1 MSFHPCVFIV
11 DDDDA
16 VRESLTLII
25 ENAGLACLAF
35 NSAEDFLKKINPN
48 ESGCLI
54 LDVNL
59 PGLTGHE
66 LQAELNRRKN
76 HLPII
81 FLSAYG
87 DIPMTVRAMK
97 AGAVDFLTKPVPS
110 KVLIERI
117 WAILDQE
124 SQLTEKIKVENDFQD
139 RISQLTYREM
149 EILPL
154 AIAGIPNKEI
164 ALRLGISH
172 RTVETHR
179 IRILKKTGTVNF
191 LELARLYDEQY
202 LQANKTTPSS
212 KTS

>member
-1 MSFHPCVFIV
+1 MSLRPCVFIV

-16 VRESLTLII
+16 VREGITLVI
-25 ENAGLACLAF
+25 ETAGIACQAF
-35 NSAEDFLKKINPN
+35 ESAEDFLKTISPN
-48 ESGCLI
+48 DSGCLL

-59 PGLTGHE
+59 PGLNGHE
-66 LQAELNRRKN
+66 LQAELNRRKI

-87 DIPMTVRAMK
+87 DIPMTVRAIK

-117 WAILDQE
+117 WAVFEQE
-124 SQLTEKIKVENDFQD
+124 PQLTEKIKSENDFQD
-139 RISQLTYREM
+139 RIAHLTYREM

-164 ALRLGISH
+164 AIRLGISY

-191 LELARLYDEQY
+191 LELASLYDEQY
-202 LQANKTTPSS
+202 LLPDKTTKSS

>member
-35 NSAEDFLKKINPN
+35 NSAEDFLKKINSN

-66 LQAELNRRKN
+66 LQTELNRRKN

-191 LELARLYDEQY
+191 LELAGLYDEQY

>member
-1 MSFHPCVFIV
+1 MSFNPCVFIV

-25 ENAGLACLAF
+25 ENAGLACQDF
-35 NSAEDFLKKINPN
+35 SSAEDFLKKINSN

-66 LQAELNRRKN
+66 LQAELNRREN

-87 DIPMTVRAMK
+87 DVPMTVKAMK

-110 KVLIERI
+110 KLLIEQIQAVLEHERQQSEI
-117 WAILDQE
+117 SKKCKNFQSLIDN
-124 SQLTEKIKVENDFQD
+124 LTFREK
-139 RISQLTYREM
+139 

-154 AIAGIPNKEI
+154 AIAGINNKEI
-164 ALRLGISH
+164 AQRLGISY

-179 IRILKKTGTVNF
+179 IRILRKTGTVNF
-191 LELARLYDEQY
+191 LELARLCEEYKHIS
-202 LQANKTTPSS
+202 N
-212 KTS
+212 

>member
-66 LQAELNRRKN
+66 LQTELNRRKN

>member
-1 MSFHPCVFIV
+1 MSFHPSVFIV

-25 ENAGLACLAF
+25 ENAGLACQAF
-35 NSAEDFLKKINPN
+35 NSAEDFLKKINSN

-66 LQAELNRRKN
+66 LQTELNRRKN